1 MVSNTILQKNLDAFY
16 THPKIARFCL
26 DLLKDLIN
34 QNLGLD
40 LSAFHFLEPS
50 AGSGSFVDALKGLG
64 IANCL
69 ALDIAPKAQ
78 GIQKKDYLLEWIE
91 FNKKRVIIGN
101 PPFGH
106 RGKLALDFL
115 NKSLN
120 EAPIVAFIL
129 PNLFKRY
136 SVQKHIDK
144 RAKLVLNADLEKN
157 AFIFNERPYDVKC
170 VFQIYMHK
178 NIALNLKDE
187 RILAPPKIRH
197 NDFITYIHNN
207 TPHTLKNPF
216 SNLTSHFLYQ
226 PFGSQNYPDFLVFI
240 FDYVVG
246 IEIKFSKN
254 DKGEKNLQISRPMW
268 NSNLPK
274 PNAIYVYGVAN
285 ANITFFKGS
294 DILSYETRE
303 VLLKYFDILDKDEE
317 SLKNALK
324 DLENP
329 FGFAPYI
336 RKAYEHKKEFSNHHQ
351 IESFFSPNHILRER
365 NVLEFLKTLTH

>member
-1 MVSNTILQKNLDAFY
+1 MVSNTTLQKNLDAFY

-40 LSAFHFLEPS
+40 LNAFHFLEPS
-50 AGSGSFVDALKGLG
+50 AGSGSFVGALKGLG
-64 IANCL
+64 IADCL

-78 GIQKKDYLLEWIE
+78 GIQKKDYLLELIE
-91 FNKKRVIIGN
+91 FNKKYIIIGN

-106 RGKLALDFL
+106 RGKLALNFL

-136 SVQKHIDK
+136 SIQKHIDK

-157 AFIFNERPYDVKC
+157 AFIFNERPYDV
-170 VFQIYMHK
+170 
-178 NIALNLKDE
+178 N
-187 RILAPPKIRH
+187 
-197 NDFITYIHNN
+197 
-207 TPHTLKNPF
+207 
-216 SNLTSHFLYQ
+216 
-226 PFGSQNYPDFLVFI
+226 
-240 FDYVVG
+240 
-246 IEIKFSKN
+246 
-254 DKGEKNLQISRPMW
+254 
-268 NSNLPK
+268 
-274 PNAIYVYGVAN
+274 
-285 ANITFFKGS
+285 
-294 DILSYETRE
+294 
-303 VLLKYFDILDKDEE
+303 KDEE

-351 IESFFSPNHILRER
+351 IESFFSHNHILREQ

>member
-1 MVSNTILQKNLDAFY
+1 MVSNTTLQKNLDAFY

-40 LSAFHFLEPS
+40 LNAFHFLEPS
-50 AGSGSFVDALKGLG
+50 AGSGSFVNALKGLG
-64 IANCL
+64 IADCL

-78 GIQKKDYLLEWIE
+78 GIQKKDYLLELIG
-91 FNKKRVIIGN
+91 FNKKCIIIGN

-136 SVQKHIDK
+136 SIQKHIDK

-157 AFIFNERPYDVKC
+157 HPE
-170 VFQIYMHK
+170 
-178 NIALNLKDE
+178 
-187 RILAPPKIRH
+187 
-197 NDFITYIHNN
+197 
-207 TPHTLKNPF
+207 TLKNPF
-216 SNLTSHFLYQ
+216 SKLTSHFLYQ

-254 DKGEKNLQISRPMW
+254 DKGEKNLQTSRPMW

-285 ANITFFKGS
+285 ADITFFKGL

-303 VLLKYFDILDKDEE
+303 VLLKYFDTLDKDEE

-351 IESFFSPNHILRER
+351 IESFFSHNHILREQ

>member
-1 MVSNTILQKNLDAFY
+1 MVSNTTLQKNLDAFY

-34 QNLGLD
+34 QNLGLG
-40 LSAFHFLEPS
+40 LNAFHFLEPS
-50 AGSGSFVDALKGLG
+50 AGSGSFVGALKGLG
-64 IANCL
+64 IADCL

-78 GIQKKDYLLEWIE
+78 GIQKKDYLLELIE
-91 FNKKRVIIGN
+91 FNKKRIIIGN

-136 SVQKHIDK
+136 SIQKHIDK

-187 RILAPPKIRH
+187 RIIAPPKIRH

-207 TPHTLKNPF
+207 TPHTLKYFNKEKYQWDF
-216 SNLTSHFLYQ
+216 AVVRQGFYDYNEKITKMIFKKIFVLKNLTDTTNILARPDSSTLTLYN
-226 PFGSQNYPDFLVFI
+226 GSNFI
-240 FDYVVG
+240 SFKKR
-246 IEIKFSKN
+246 EICC
-254 DKGEKNLQISRPMW
+254 
-268 NSNLPK
+268 
-274 PNAIYVYGVAN
+274 NAIN
-285 ANITFFKGS
+285 AS
-294 DILSYETRE
+294 VLS
-303 VLLKYFDILDKDEE
+303 
-317 SLKNALK
+317 
-324 DLENP
+324 
-329 FGFAPYI
+329 
-336 RKAYEHKKEFSNHHQ
+336 
-351 IESFFSPNHILRER
+351 
-365 NVLEFLKTLTH
+365 

>member
-1 MVSNTILQKNLDAFY
+1 M
-16 THPKIARFCL
+16 

-40 LSAFHFLEPS
+40 LNAFHFLEPS
-50 AGSGSFVDALKGLG
+50 AGSGSFVNALKGLG
-64 IANCL
+64 IADCL

-78 GIQKKDYLLEWIE
+78 GIQKKDYLLELIE
-91 FNKKRVIIGN
+91 FNKKCIIVGN

-136 SVQKHIDK
+136 SIQKHIDK
-144 RAKLVLNADLEKN
+144 RAKLVLNVDLEKN

-187 RILAPPKIRH
+187 RIIAPPKIRH
-197 NDFITYIHNN
+197 NDFITY
-207 TPHTLKNPF
+207 KNPF
-216 SNLTSHFLYQ
+216 SKLTSHFLYQ

-254 DKGEKNLQISRPMW
+254 DKGEKNLQTSRPMW

-285 ANITFFKGS
+285 ADITFFKGS

-303 VLLKYFDILDKDEE
+303 VLLKYFDTLDKDEE

-351 IESFFSPNHILRER
+351 IESFFSRNHILREQ